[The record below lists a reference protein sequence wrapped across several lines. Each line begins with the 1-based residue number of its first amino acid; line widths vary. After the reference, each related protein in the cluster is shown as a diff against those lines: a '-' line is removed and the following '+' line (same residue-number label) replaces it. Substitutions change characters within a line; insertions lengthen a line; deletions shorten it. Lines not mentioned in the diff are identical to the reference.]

1 MLRTPTPYLLVLVA
15 TTGTVLQQ
23 SAFHAGALQASV
35 PTMIVLEPVVAV
47 LLGILVLGEQLTVHG
62 PAVMV
67 CRWRWPRWSPAPSR
81 WVATAG
87 LSTRSWPTD
96 TAEEPDLA
104 L

>member
-1 MLRTPTPYLLVLVA
+1 MA
-15 TTGTVLQQ
+15 TAGTVLQQ

-67 CRWRWPRWSPAPSR
+67 LP
-81 WVATAG
+81 VAVAAMLAG
-87 LSTRSWPTD
+87 TIALGRDSAALDEKMAHGHS
-96 TAEEPDLA
+96 EEPDPA